1 MSEEEE
7 PIPEN
12 TCETIQITL
21 ELKRLFENLEYEYDR
36 LKEEIRQDV
45 LEEVKKSLKPK
56 SK

>member
-7 PIPEN
+7 LIPEN
-12 TCETIQITL
+12 TCETIQITQ

-56 SK
+56 ST

>member
-7 PIPEN
+7 LIPEN
-12 TCETIQITL
+12 TCETIQITENILQLFNTL
-21 ELKRLFENLEYEYDR
+21 EKDYDR
-36 LKEEIRQDV
+36 LKEEIRQEV

>member
-7 PIPEN
+7 LIPEN
-12 TCETIQITL
+12 TCETIQITH

-56 SK
+56 ST